1 MSHAL
6 FIQCLNLDLTLPTS
20 STGPVAGCAMPAPAE
35 QYLLA
40 EYSNSCCP

>member
-20 STGPVAGCAMPAPAE
+20 STGPVAGCSTPAPTE

-40 EYSNSCCP
+40 GYSNSCCP

>member
-6 FIQCLNLDLTLPTS
+6 FIQCLNLNLTVSTS
-20 STGPVAGCAMPAPAE
+20 STGPVSGCSTPAPAE

-40 EYSNSCCP
+40 GYSNSRCP